1 MEIKIVKQNCKNTNK
16 SKNYYVQVEFKSIGA
31 PKGIRIPVSSLKGW
45 CPRPLDDGGTVL
57 MDRGVKLPTRLSQ
70 GSQTLYSYPE

>member
-1 MEIKIVKQNCKNTNK
+1 
-16 SKNYYVQVEFKSIGA
+16 
-31 PKGIRIPVSSLKGW
+31 
-45 CPRPLDDGGTVL
+45 VL